1 MAKILLI
8 ETATEVCSAAIAAD
22 GRVIAIAEDLQQ
34 PNHTARLTLLI
45 EDCVKQSGIALASL
59 DAVAVSRGP
68 GSYTSLRTGASVA
81 KGLCYALDKPLIAV
95 DTLQALAWAESRIAD
110 YGLRIADYGLGI
122 NPAPGMDNKQEN
134 EVLTTGRANPKS
146 TIYVPML
153 DARRQEV
160 WTAVYDAD
168 LQELLS
174 ARPLILQNNLFQK
187 FIQSALEKSPKS
199 RVVILG
205 NGAKKL
211 GNELIGENMVVS
223 NIQNCSAGHLAG
235 LAERFFQTAEFQDI
249 SYYEP
254 HYMKPPNITTPGKP
268 LF

>member
-22 GRVIAIAEDLQQ
+22 GRVVTIAEDLQQ

-95 DTLQALAWAESRIAD
+95 DTLQALAWAE
-110 YGLRIADYGLGI
+110 LRIVQKSG
-122 NPAPGMDNKQEN
+122 DNLQSVIHP
-134 EVLTTGRANPKS
+134 EVWGQSA
-146 TIYVPML
+146 IYVPML

-174 ARPLILQNNLFQK
+174 AQPLILQNNLFQK
-187 FIQSALEKSPKS
+187 FIRNALEKSPES

-205 NGAKKL
+205 NGAKKT
-211 GNELIGENMVVS
+211 GNELIGENMVMGI
-223 NIQNCSAGHLAG
+223 IQNCSAGHLAG
-235 LAERFFQTAEFQDI
+235 LAERFFQAADFQNI

-254 HYMKPPNITTPGKP
+254 HYMKPPNITPPGKP

>member
-8 ETATEVCSAAIAAD
+8 ETATEVCSAAIAVD
-22 GRVIAIAEDLQQ
+22 GQVAALAEDLQQ

-45 EDCVKQSGIALASL
+45 DACAKQAGIPLSAL
-59 DAVAVSRGP
+59 DTVAVSRGP

-95 DTLQALAWAESRIAD
+95 DTLQALAWAESRIVD
-110 YGLRIADYGLGI
+110 YGLRI

-134 EVLTTGRANPKS
+134 EVLTTGRANPQS

-168 LQELLS
+168 LKEILPAQ
-174 ARPLILQNNLFQK
+174 PLILQNNLFIK
-187 FIQSALEKSPKS
+187 FIENALEKSPGS

-211 GNELIGENMVVS
+211 GSDLIGENVVVS
-223 NIQNCSAGHLAG
+223 DIQNCSAGHLAG
-235 LAERFFQTAEFQDI
+235 LAEQMFQVSEFQDV

-254 HYMKPPNITTPGKP
+254 YYMKPPNITTPGKP